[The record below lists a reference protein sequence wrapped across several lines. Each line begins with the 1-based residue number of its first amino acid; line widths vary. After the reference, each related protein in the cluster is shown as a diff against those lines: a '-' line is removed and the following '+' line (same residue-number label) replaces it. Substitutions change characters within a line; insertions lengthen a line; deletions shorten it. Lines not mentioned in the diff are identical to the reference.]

1 MRPIVLAAAASLV
14 AVACT
19 SNANTSDTA
28 QPAAATL
35 ASPSEVAAVR
45 QAVDSSNTR
54 FQNALTGADTAAL
67 TAAYTDD
74 AQLLPPNAKAA
85 HGPDDIMKVWGGL
98 FGAFTV
104 QAASLK
110 TDDLV
115 VSGDYAIETG
125 SYEMTLQP
133 KGKTNSMKDTGK
145 YIVVWKKQADGTW
158 KMFRDIWNSDMPAAS

>member
-1 MRPIVLAAAASLV
+1 MRPIVLVAAASLV
-14 AVACT
+14 AVACNK
-19 SNANTSDTA
+19 SANTSDTA

-45 QAVDSSNTR
+45 QAVDSANTR
-54 FQNALTGADTAAL
+54 FQNALTGGDTAAL

-74 AQLLPPNAKAA
+74 AQVLAPNMKAA
-85 HGPDDIMKVWGGL
+85 HGLDEIMKLHGGML
-98 FGAFTV
+98 GAYTV

-125 SYEMTLQP
+125 TYEMTLQP
-133 KGKTNSMKDTGK
+133 KGKTSSMKDTGK
-145 YIVVWKKQADGTW
+145 YIVVWKKQADGNW
-158 KMFRDIWNSDMPAAS
+158 KMFRDIWNSDMPAAG